1 MPADAL
7 RRSDALGESIEVPVG
22 VAESLVPEPLPGEQL
37 RVLDQQAPEGH
48 ERPVGGSLPGAQRR
62 GPTLQREI
70 AVPRALDADPVLAGG
85 RGAVGAETGD
95 HTTRAR
101 AAVARAEGVVE
112 RPLTLASPHQAVHVV
127 GPQVVLG
134 EPEPE
139 VPRAGNTVAGEA
151 G

>member
-1 MPADAL
+1 MRAAPL
-7 RRSDALGESIEVPVG
+7 RRSVALGEPIQVPVG
-22 VAESLVPEPLPGEQL
+22 IVEPFIPQPLPGEQL
-37 RVLDQQAPEGH
+37 RVLDQQAPEGD

-85 RGAVGAETGD
+85 RETVGAETGD

-112 RPLTLASPHQAVHVV
+112 RSLALASP
-127 GPQVVLG
+127 
-134 EPEPE
+134 
-139 VPRAGNTVAGEA
+139 
-151 G
+151 

>member
-85 RGAVGAETGD
+85 RETVGAETGD
-95 HTTRAR
+95 PTTRAR
-101 AAVARAEGVVE
+101 AAVARAPGGVE
-112 RPLTLASPHQAVHVV
+112 PAPKPAP
-127 GPQVVLG
+127 PQHGLH
-134 EPEPE
+134 P
-139 VPRAGNTVAGEA
+139 
-151 G
+151 